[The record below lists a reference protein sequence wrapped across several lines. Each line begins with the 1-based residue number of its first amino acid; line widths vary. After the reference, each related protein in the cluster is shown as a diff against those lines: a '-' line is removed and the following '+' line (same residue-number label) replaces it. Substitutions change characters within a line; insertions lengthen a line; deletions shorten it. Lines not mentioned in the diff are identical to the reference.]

1 MKNILI
7 TGVSTG
13 IGLATAQ
20 YFLARGHFVYG
31 SLRKQADAEALQAQ
45 LGEQFYPLVFDVR
58 DGVAIKAAAEKLQ
71 AHLGDRQLDAL
82 VNNAGVVISGPM
94 QLVPVDDLAYQLD
107 VNVLG
112 LVRVTQAFLPMLGAQ
127 FPKRQQPGKVF
138 NISSVSGEFGAP
150 FLGPYC
156 ASKYAVEAISDSWRR
171 ELLIFGVDV
180 VCIQPGPIRT
190 PIWDKAIAE
199 TKSYPDSDYAVLL
212 GGTRNTIRKSEASS
226 IPPERV
232 AKVIYRALEA
242 GSPRARYIV
251 AKNSWTYWLLFR
263 LVPDKV
269 VDYFVGRAFAKQ
281 MKKYG

>member
-20 YFLARGHFVYG
+20 YFIARGHFVYG
-31 SLRKQADAEALQAQ
+31 SLRKQAQAEEMQEQ
-45 LGEQFYPLVFDVR
+45 LGEQFHPLVFDVR
-58 DGVAIKAAAEKLQ
+58 DGEAVAAAVEEVK
-71 AHLGDRQLDAL
+71 AHLGAGQLDAL
-82 VNNAGVVISGPM
+82 VNNAGVAVSGPM
-94 QLVPVDDLAYQLD
+94 QLVALEDLSYQLE

-112 LVRVTQAFLPMLGAQ
+112 LVRVTQAFLPLLGAQ
-127 FPKRQQPGKVF
+127 FPKRRAPGKVF

-156 ASKYAVEAISDSWRR
+156 ASKFAVEAISDSWRR

-180 VCIQPGPIRT
+180 VCVQPGPIRT
-190 PIWDKAIAE
+190 PIWEKAIAE
-199 TKSYPDSDYAVLL
+199 VKPYADSDYANLL
-212 GGTRNTIRKSEASS
+212 KGTTKTIRQSEARS

-232 AKVIYRALEA
+232 ARVIYKALESA
-242 GSPRARYIV
+242 SPKSRYIV
-251 AKNSWTYWLLFR
+251 AKNAWTYWLLFR
-263 LVPDKV
+263 WVPDKV

-281 MKKYG
+281 LRK